1 MATQYLLKLVQA
13 GLKYKPVDA
22 STDIFGFKAV
32 TLGGVQ
38 FDETNIVTVSGVN
51 SLTAALAPINSDIA
65 AVSGSVTSSSS
76 SLTTLINSVSGAS
89 SIRDDL
95 QDGVVRSVSGN
106 IQNQINA
113 ITSDHAREER
123 FEAVSGQ
130 TLFTLSTIVFDP
142 SASIRGIVVY
152 KNVGRVFMSST
163 GSLSDGDYVKVGT
176 NQINWLY
183 PLQDGDR
190 VVVREERTGGGG
202 GGGGATDL
210 ENIIVDPSPDSNGG
224 HALGTS
230 SRSWSGVYLKD
241 TMTSNVWLLQ
251 VVSGSFQTTQV
262 V

>member
-51 SLTAALAPINSDIA
+51 SLTAALVPINSNIA
-65 AVSGSVTSSSS
+65 AVSASIGSSTS

-95 QDGVVRSVSGN
+95 QDAVVGSVSGN
-106 IQNQINA
+106 LQSQINS
-113 ITSDHAREER
+113 ITSNHALEER

-130 TLFTLSTIVFDP
+130 TIFTLSTIVFDP
-142 SASIRGIVVY
+142 SASIRDIVAY
-152 KNVGRVFMSST
+152 KNMGRAYQSST
-163 GSLSDGDYVKVGT
+163 GNISGGDYVKVGT

-190 VVVREERTGGGG
+190 IVVREERTGGSGG
-202 GGGGATDL
+202 GGGGTDL
-210 ENIIVDPSPDSNGG
+210 QNIVVDPCPDSSGG
-224 HALGTS
+224 HALGTL
-230 SRSWSGVYLKD
+230 SRPWSGVYLKD
-241 TMTSNVWLLQ
+241 TVTANVWLLQ